1 MIDVIEI
8 GKRIESARKDLNLT
22 QEELS
27 QRTRFK

>member
-22 QEELS
+22 QEE
-27 QRTRFK
+27 QIGRAHV